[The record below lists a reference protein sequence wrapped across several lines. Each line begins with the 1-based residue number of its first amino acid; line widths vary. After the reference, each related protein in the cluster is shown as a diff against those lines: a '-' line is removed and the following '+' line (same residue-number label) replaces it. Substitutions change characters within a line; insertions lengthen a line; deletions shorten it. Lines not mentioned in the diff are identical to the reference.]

1 VTPDPKNSQREPD
14 DLAIQVERLCALN
27 GIKWGW
33 HGPDVLAAWVADMD
47 IPPAPVAVDAVRA
60 LADKGDFGYS
70 MAAERA
76 LPEAFVRWQHESHG
90 WQPAEKDVR
99 VVCDV
104 MQGVE
109 TSLWLHTSPGDGV
122 VVFTPIYPPLLGAV
136 TKSGRRL
143 IECPLD
149 PDGWKLDPE
158 RLESVL
164 AEGAKAVLLCNPHN
178 PTGRAFRR
186 DELLAVLDAAEKHDL
201 LVISDEIWA
210 DLVHPG
216 STHVPFAM
224 LSEDAAKRTV
234 TTTAASKSFNLAGLR
249 CAVMHLGHK
258 GVRRAMRGVPAHV
271 FGAVGS
277 PGAAATLAAW
287 NDGRPWLDAT
297 KILLT
302 AQRDHL
308 AARIGSELPEAG
320 FKLPEA
326 TYLAWIDFRRFGVGD
341 EPSKMLLETARVA
354 LSSGL
359 DFGDRGAG
367 FARLNFATSQVV
379 LDAVI
384 DRMVAA
390 LEGCR

>member
-1 VTPDPKNSQREPD
+1 MPDPDSPRLEPGA
-14 DLAIQVERLCALN
+14 LSGEVERLCALS
-27 GIKWGW
+27 GIKWSW

-47 IPPAPVAVDAVRA
+47 LPPVPAAVHAVRE
-60 LADKGDFGYS
+60 LADRGDFGYS

-76 LPEAFVRWQHESHG
+76 LPEAFVNWQHASHG

-99 VVCDV
+99 VICDV

-122 VVFTPIYPPLLGAV
+122 VVFTPIYPPFLGAV
-136 TKSGRRL
+136 TKSGRKL

-149 PDGWKLDPE
+149 PDGWALDPE
-158 RLESVL
+158 RLEAAL
-164 AEGAKAVLLCNPHN
+164 GEGAKAVLLCNPHN

-186 DELLAVLDAAEKHDL
+186 DELLAVLDAAEKHDM

-224 LSEDAAKRTV
+224 LSEEAAKRTV
-234 TTTAASKSFNLAGLR
+234 TVTAASKSFNLAGLR
-249 CAVMHLGHK
+249 CAVMHMGHR

-287 NDGRPWLDAT
+287 TEGRPWLDAT
-297 KILLT
+297 KALLT
-302 AQRDHL
+302 ARRDHV
-308 AARIGSELPEAG
+308 AARLATDLPEAG
-320 FKLPEA
+320 FQLPEA
-326 TYLAWIDFRRFGVGD
+326 TYLAWIDLRPFDAGED
-341 EPSKMLLETARVA
+341 PAKTLLECAQVA
-354 LSSGL
+354 LSSGP
-359 DFGDRGAG
+359 DFGNEGIG
-367 FARLNFATSQVV
+367 FARLNFATSGVV
-379 LDAVI
+379 LDAII
-384 DRMVAA
+384 DRIVDGLAR
-390 LEGCR
+390 G